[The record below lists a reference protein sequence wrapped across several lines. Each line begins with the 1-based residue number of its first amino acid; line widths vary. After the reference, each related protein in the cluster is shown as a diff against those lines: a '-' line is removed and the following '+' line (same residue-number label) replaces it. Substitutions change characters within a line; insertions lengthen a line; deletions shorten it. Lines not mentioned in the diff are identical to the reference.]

1 MDIDLRYGQ
10 GQDRRGIA
18 ETIVAAFW
26 DQLGHLV
33 NDQETVIR
41 LLASFLQ
48 PERFFA
54 TVDKESGRVL
64 GTLSIAD
71 EHGYAFRVDEAA
83 IKRTF
88 GLFKGSI
95 ASAVLKDEFYRPKAF
110 APGQAHLDF
119 VAVSEEMR
127 NQGLAKRMLEAFL
140 QEKRYGLYTLEV
152 VEGNERVLPLY
163 QQLGFAQTGR
173 EPEKRA
179 RLLGFS
185 FRYNLAYVPQRHET

>member
-10 GQDRRGIA
+10 EHDRRGIS

-33 NDQETVIR
+33 NDQEKVIH
-41 LLASFLQ
+41 LLADFVL
-48 PERFFA
+48 PDRFFVA
-54 TVDKESGRVL
+54 ADKESSQIL
-64 GTLSIAD
+64 GTFSIVD
-71 EHGYAFRVDEAA
+71 ERGYAFKVDEAA
-83 IKRTF
+83 IKKAF

-110 APGQAHLDF
+110 KTGQAHIDF
-119 VAVSEEMR
+119 VSVREEYR
-127 NQGLAKRMLEAFL
+127 NRGLAKQMLKAFL

-185 FRYNLAYVPQRHET
+185 FRYNLAYIPEQSIN